1 MSARR
6 ELLIDA
12 YNVIF
17 AHPKLGPLVRRD
29 PERARQQFL
38 EYVQAHRPSDSSR
51 VTVVFDAHRDPA
63 GASDAG
69 RRNRAYSSA
78 VHVVFARETADA
90 WIQRRVREASQPSRI
105 TVVTSDR
112 EILETVRAHGAH
124 RLPVSDFLQLRRKRS
139 ARARDLRASTDKPD
153 SMSKR
158 ELQEWQKLFEER
170 PEDDSS
176 RDGS

>member
-12 YNVIF
+12 YNVIY
-17 AHPKLGPLVRRD
+17 AHPKFGPLVRRD
-29 PERARQQFL
+29 PEQAREQFL

-51 VTVVFDAHRDPA
+51 VTVVFDAHRDPGGSSA
-63 GASDAG
+63 AG

-78 VHVVFARETADA
+78 VHVVFAPETADV
-90 WIQRRVREASQPSRI
+90 WIQRRVREAPQPSQI

-112 EILETVRAHGAH
+112 EILETVRAHGAQ
-124 RLPVSDFLQLRRKRS
+124 RLAVSQFLQLRRKRRTRI
-139 ARARDLRASTDKPD
+139 ADLRAQSDKPD

-158 ELQEWQKLFEER
+158 ELEEWQKLFEER
-170 PEDDSS
+170 SDDE
-176 RDGS
+176 